1 MKIRTI
7 ITVLALTSAA
17 LPPGAHAQ
25 APAAAAPAAA
35 GTEKPFVPPKKVDL
49 KFDREVYEYPADGR
63 RDPFKPLLS
72 ANSGPQFSELTLT
85 GTIVMPRPAES
96 VATFRDLNKKDYRL
110 RRGDKIGNATIVDI
124 GVNRVVFSIEEFG
137 MRRQEVMEIKLL
149 KGGA

>member
-1 MKIRTI
+1 MRIKTMATI
-7 ITVLALTSAA
+7 LALTCAA
-17 LPPGAHAQ
+17 MPLSAHAQ
-25 APAAAAPAAA
+25 APAAAPAASGA
-35 GTEKPFVPPKKVDL
+35 AAKPFVPPKKVDL

-72 ANSGPQFSELTLT
+72 ENSGPQFSEITLT

-96 VATFRDLNKKDYRL
+96 VATSRDLNKKDYRL